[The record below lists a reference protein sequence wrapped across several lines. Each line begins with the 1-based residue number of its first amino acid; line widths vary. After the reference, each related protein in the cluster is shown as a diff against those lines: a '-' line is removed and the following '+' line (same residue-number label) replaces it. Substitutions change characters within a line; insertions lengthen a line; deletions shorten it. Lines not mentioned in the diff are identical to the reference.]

1 MMGEYIC
8 TGVYNAASTIDE
20 NTSESESENESESER
35 VRGEEKKRRER
46 FERKR

>member
-20 NTSESESENESESER
+20 NTSESESESER
-35 VRGEEKKRRER
+35 VRGEEKKKRRER